1 MFSDLYEQVKTTFV
15 NVIKPREDTLYPDSS
30 KVPQFHDYK
39 ERSIIGLDR
48 PALQQRKQTL
58 DIALSGPIGLGKLQ
72 TTTRDMYLKGPV
84 ERYDFCTE
92 LLDSTPGPFPLECLQ
107 NEFIRQG
114 GQRTGSLYPS
124 QTNLAHWNSKKKWL
138 HVKQEIE
145 NIITATL
152 DTRPIAKEEAMK
164 GFYGVGLGQPAEPI
178 APQEGVEI
186 FWFSHHT
193 DITMPTTFLG
203 RRIRSMIP
211 YLNTNTFEPGSVV
224 FFTSLITDKWSQSQF
239 RVNSLNGFSLYFN
252 SHMTRVYNNKMES
265 NANELAS
272 LHNGGNATSTSNV
285 IPMRPDINRLSG
297 YLYYGKG
304 ITYYKLEAECPEFGP
319 GWKEIPRGNLQLVQ
333 EPFAPMVSFEI
344 ERSPQTWGC
353 DYPLCDRR
361 FGGFKMKWEQDGWG
375 GPSLQFRGESVDQM
389 QFPLRKNYMSF
400 PSSKCSIKSKFS
412 LHYSSF
418 MTLTML
424 ITIRS
429 CPKTNEI
436 SLPFTFTGNTGCA
449 LFTRHVSE
457 KEVTLNIGSLD
468 GKIATS
474 DGPVLRRSVP
484 TLIVFRVL
492 RKNEMDPA
500 SINGIQIG
508 AAELGDLQKVPETRK
523 VLRQSS
529 PLVLSGLTSNDPL
542 YLRIQSENMA
552 FDLFWIHMFDYK
564 IENELLYR
572 EARADW
578 GYLPSI

>member
-1 MFSDLYEQVKTTFV
+1 MDGEDLRY
-15 NVIKPREDTLYPDSS
+15 SS
-30 KVPQFHDYK
+30 EV
-39 ERSIIGLDR
+39 
-48 PALQQRKQTL
+48 
-58 DIALSGPIGLGKLQ
+58 
-72 TTTRDMYLKGPV
+72 
-84 ERYDFCTE
+84 
-92 LLDSTPGPFPLECLQ
+92 
-107 NEFIRQG
+107 
-114 GQRTGSLYPS
+114 
-124 QTNLAHWNSKKKWL
+124 
-138 HVKQEIE
+138 
-145 NIITATL
+145 
-152 DTRPIAKEEAMK
+152 
-164 GFYGVGLGQPAEPI
+164 
-178 APQEGVEI
+178 
-186 FWFSHHT
+186 
-193 DITMPTTFLG
+193 
-203 RRIRSMIP
+203 
-211 YLNTNTFEPGSVV
+211 
-224 FFTSLITDKWSQSQF
+224 
-239 RVNSLNGFSLYFN
+239 
-252 SHMTRVYNNKMES
+252 
-265 NANELAS
+265 
-272 LHNGGNATSTSNV
+272 
-285 IPMRPDINRLSG
+285 
-297 YLYYGKG
+297 
-304 ITYYKLEAECPEFGP
+304 
-319 GWKEIPRGNLQLVQ
+319 
-333 EPFAPMVSFEI
+333 
-344 ERSPQTWGC
+344 
-353 DYPLCDRR
+353 
-361 FGGFKMKWEQDGWG
+361 
-375 GPSLQFRGESVDQM
+375 
-389 QFPLRKNYMSF
+389 SF

-484 TLIVFRVL
+484 TLIVL
-492 RKNEMDPA
+492 
-500 SINGIQIG
+500 QIG